1 MIGET
6 SCLNYEK
13 TMKYNIANSQFM
25 SYCGYYLQRVLTLCA
40 MSCALCDLLEDGKMA
55 KVCEICGKG
64 PVFGHNVSHANNK
77 TRKIWYPNFHKVKAN
92 KEGRTVS
99 VKVCSRCLRSGKV
112 VKAV

>member
-1 MIGET
+1 M
-6 SCLNYEK
+6 
-13 TMKYNIANSQFM
+13 
-25 SYCGYYLQRVLTLCA
+25 RA

-77 TRKIWYPNFHKVKAN
+77 TRKIWYPNLHKVKAN

>member
-1 MIGET
+1 M
-6 SCLNYEK
+6 
-13 TMKYNIANSQFM
+13 
-25 SYCGYYLQRVLTLCA
+25 R
-40 MSCALCDLLEDGKMA
+40 SCALCDLLEDGKMA

-77 TRKIWYPNFHKVKAN
+77 TRKIWYPNLHKVKAN